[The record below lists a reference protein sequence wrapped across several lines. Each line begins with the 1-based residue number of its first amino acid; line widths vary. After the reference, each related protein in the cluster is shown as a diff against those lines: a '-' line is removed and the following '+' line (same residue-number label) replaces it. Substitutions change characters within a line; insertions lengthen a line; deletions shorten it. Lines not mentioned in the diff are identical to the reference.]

1 MRKIIEIIVDRRYVV
16 LFIGLG
22 IGAFGFYAYRNMP
35 LDAIP
40 DVAPPMVQ
48 IFTEAPGLSA
58 EEVERFITYPLEL
71 SLMGLPNVVKV
82 RSVSNFGLSSITIY
96 FKDGTDIYWARQVV
110 GERLQEAKEKLL
122 FGEPQMGPISTST
135 GLVLFYFLKDTTGKY
150 SLYDLRTI
158 QDWIVKPLLMTVP
171 GVNEVLSI
179 GGFVKQYHVLV
190 DPYRLKLYNVTLK
203 DVVEKLE
210 NNNSNV
216 GGQFIVKNSQ
226 EVVVRSVGMLNGVD
240 DISRVL
246 LKSENGVPVFIRDV
260 ADVRIGGEIRR
271 GLQTMDG
278 EGEVVAGMVIKL
290 YGTNSS
296 KVISEVEKKIR
307 EINTVLPPGIKIVP
321 YYEQKS
327 LVKAV
332 VNTVLSALGMGVI
345 LVVLILTLFL
355 RDIRISLSVILSLPF
370 SLLFA
375 VILMKHFNVS
385 INLMSVGGLAIA
397 LGILVDATIVVIENI
412 QRYRERYPGKSRKEI
427 VVEAASEVI
436 GPVLVALTITVLTFV
451 PLMTLQGVEGRM
463 FKPLL
468 FAVLSA
474 LSGSILYAFLI
485 SPAVAYISLPSKI
498 KSPKIP
504 YRTLR
509 LALRTFYWAHKR
521 PVLMGITYI
530 LLLIISVVAIR
541 FVGSEFI
548 PELREGTLVVRT
560 ALHPAVSLDE
570 SKRMALL
577 IERKIK
583 EVPGVKYVTSRVG
596 RGEVGAHTDPINNIE
611 TYIILEKGVKQE
623 DVERKIR
630 KNLESI
636 PGAMFNFTQPIKMTT
651 DELLEGARGDIV
663 IKIFGE
669 DLETLQ
675 RLADK
680 LAGKLKD
687 VPGLTD
693 VRAERLEGTPRLR
706 ISVKREWA
714 AKYGLDVA
722 EISRLVEKGIGG
734 SAVGSV
740 YEGVRRWDIF
750 VRLKEEY
757 RDNAEAI
764 KHLPVFGHNGVIVP
778 LDEVAYIE
786 EVVGPRQITR
796 ENFHRFAT
804 VTANV
809 DGRDVGSVVK
819 DIEKVVSSINLPP
832 GYVVDIGGQY
842 ELQREA
848 TRRFAMVVPV
858 VLLIIIVLI
867 FFTLNDVRM
876 TFLVLLNMPVAVS
889 GGILALLFTGENFSV
904 PASIGFI
911 SLLGIATEVSIIL
924 MDYVRKL
931 KGKVSRATVLRLR
944 AVSMTVMTTALGLLP
959 LVFSTGPGSEVQ
971 RPLAIVVLGGLTTLI
986 LATLFVM
993 PALYQLVSK
1002 LGGRN

>member
-1 MRKIIEIIVDRRYVV
+1 MRRIVEFVVERRFLV
-16 LFIGLG
+16 LFAALG
-22 IGAFGFYAYRNMP
+22 VGAFGFYAYRSMP
-35 LDAIP
+35 LDAVP

-82 RSVSNFGLSSITIY
+82 RSVSNFGLSLITIY

-122 FGEPQMGPISTST
+122 FGEPKMGPISTAT
-135 GLVLFYFLKDTTGKY
+135 GLVLFYFLKDTTGRY
-150 SLYDLRTI
+150 SPYELRTI

-179 GGFVKQYHVLV
+179 GGFVKQYHVLI

-203 DVVEKLE
+203 DIVEKLE
-210 NNNSNV
+210 SNNSNV
-216 GGQFIVKNSQ
+216 GGQFVVKNSQ
-226 EVVVRSVGMLNGVD
+226 EVVVRSVGMLKGIE
-240 DISRVL
+240 DIERVL
-246 LKSENGVPVFIRDV
+246 LKAEDGVPVFVRDV

-278 EGEVVAGMVIKL
+278 KGEVVAGMVIKL

-296 KVISEVEKKIR
+296 QVISDVEKKIE
-307 EINTVLPPGIKIVP
+307 EINAVLPPGVKIVP

-332 VNTVLSALGMGVI
+332 VNTVLSALGIGVVLVI
-345 LVVLILTLFL
+345 LVLFLFL
-355 RDIRISLSVILSLPF
+355 RNIRTSLSVVLSLPF

-375 VILMKHFNVS
+375 VILMKYFNVS

-397 LGILVDATIVVIENI
+397 LGILVDATIVVVENI
-412 QRYRERYPGKSRKEI
+412 QRYRERFPNRSRKEV
-427 VVEAASEVI
+427 VVEAASGVI

-474 LSGSILYAFLI
+474 LSGSIIYAFLI
-485 SPAVAYISLPSKI
+485 SPAVAHISLPDRVKA
-498 KSPKIP
+498 PKVP

-509 LALRTFYWAHKR
+509 LALKAFRWAHSR
-521 PVLMGITYI
+521 PLLMGAIY
-530 LLLIISVVAIR
+530 LLLLVASVVAAR
-541 FVGSEFI
+541 SVGSEFI

-583 EVPGVKYVTSRVG
+583 EVPGVRYVTSRVG
-596 RGEVGAHTDPINNIE
+596 RGEVGAHTDPINSIE
-611 TYIILEKGVKQE
+611 TYVILKRGTKQE
-623 DVERKIR
+623 DVERGIR
-630 KNLESI
+630 EKLEVI
-636 PGAMFNFTQPIKMTT
+636 PGASFNFTQPIKMTT

-663 IKIFGE
+663 IKVIGE
-669 DLETLQ
+669 DLDTLQ
-675 RLADK
+675 RIADR
-680 LAGKLKD
+680 LAGRLKD

-693 VRAERLEGTPRLR
+693 VRAERLGGTPRLR

-734 SAVGSV
+734 KAVGSV

-750 VRLKEEY
+750 VRLKEDY
-757 RDNAEAI
+757 RDREEVI
-764 KHLPVFGHNGVIVP
+764 RHLPVFGHDGVVVP
-778 LDEVAYIE
+778 LDEVAEIE

-809 DGRDVGSVVK
+809 EGRDVGSVVR
-819 DIEKVVSSINLPP
+819 DIEGVVAAMKLPP
-832 GYVVDIGGQY
+832 GYVVEVGGQY

-848 TRRFAMVVPV
+848 TRRFAMVIPV
-858 VLLIIIVLI
+858 VLLIITVLI
-867 FFTLNDVRM
+867 LSTLNDIRM
-876 TFLVLLNMPVAVS
+876 TLLVLLNMPVAVS
-889 GGILALLFTGENFSV
+889 GGILALLLTGENFSV

-944 AVSMTVMTTALGLLP
+944 AVSMTVLTTALGLLP

-986 LATLFVM
+986 LSTLFVM
-993 PALYQLVSK
+993 PALYGMISRERT
-1002 LGGRN
+1002 GT

>member
-1 MRKIIEIIVDRRYVV
+1 MRKIIEFVVERRLLV
-16 LFIGLG
+16 LFGALG
-22 IGAFGFYAYRNMP
+22 VSAFGFYAYRNMP
-35 LDAIP
+35 LDAVP

-58 EEVERFITYPLEL
+58 EEVERFITYPLEV
-71 SLMGLPNVVKV
+71 SLMGLPGVVKV
-82 RSVSNFGLSSITIY
+82 RSVSNFGLSLITIY

-110 GERLQEAKEKLL
+110 GERLQEAKGEIL
-122 FGEPQMGPISTST
+122 FGEPKMGPISTST
-135 GLVLFYFLKDTTGKY
+135 GLVLFYFLKDTTGRY
-150 SLYDLRTI
+150 SLYDLRTV
-158 QDWIVKPLLMTVP
+158 QDWVVKPLLMTVP

-190 DPYRLKLYNVTLK
+190 DPYRLKLYNVSLK

-210 NNNSNV
+210 SNNSNV
-216 GGQFIVKNSQ
+216 GGQFIVKSSQ
-226 EVVVRSVGMLNGVD
+226 EVVVRSVGMLKGIE
-240 DISRVL
+240 DIERVL
-246 LKSENGVPVFIRDV
+246 LKARDGVPVFIRDV
-260 ADVRIGGEIRR
+260 ADVRVGEEIRR

-278 EGEVVAGMVIKL
+278 KGEVVAGMVIKL
-290 YGTNSS
+290 YGSNSS
-296 KVISEVEKKIR
+296 KVISDVEEKIE
-307 EINTVLPPGIKIVP
+307 EINALLPPGVKIEP

-332 VNTVLSALGMGVI
+332 VNTVLSALGTGVV
-345 LVVLILTLFL
+345 LVVLVLFLFL
-355 RDIRISLSVILSLPF
+355 RNIRTSLSVVLSLPF

-375 VILMKHFNVS
+375 IILMRYFNVS

-397 LGILVDATIVVIENI
+397 LGILVDATIVVVENI
-412 QRYRERYPGKSRKEI
+412 QRFRERFPGRSRREV

-451 PLMTLQGVEGRM
+451 PLMSLQGVEGRM

-468 FAVLSA
+468 FSVLSA
-474 LSGSILYAFLI
+474 LSGSIVYAFLV
-485 SPAVAYISLPSKI
+485 SPAIAYISLPGGV
-498 KSPKIP
+498 KSHRVP

-509 LALRTFYWAHKR
+509 MALRTFRWAHNR
-521 PVLMGITYI
+521 PLLMGAIYL
-530 LLLIISVVAIR
+530 LLLIGSAAAVR

-548 PELREGTLVVRT
+548 PELQEGTLVVRT

-596 RGEVGAHTDPINNIE
+596 RGEVGAHTDPINSIE
-611 TYIILEKGVKQE
+611 TYVILKRGAKQKE
-623 DVERKIR
+623 VERGIR
-630 KNLESI
+630 ERLEAL
-636 PGAMFNFTQPIKMTT
+636 PGATFNFTQPIKMTT
-651 DELLEGARGDIV
+651 DELLEGARGDVVVKV
-663 IKIFGE
+663 IGE
-669 DLETLQ
+669 DLNTLQ
-675 RLADK
+675 SIADG
-680 LAGKLKD
+680 LAGRLKD

-734 SAVGSV
+734 KAVGSV
-740 YEGVRRWDIF
+740 YEGVRRWDIL

-757 RDNAEAI
+757 RDRPEVI
-764 KHLPVFGHNGVIVP
+764 RHLPVFGHDGVVVP
-778 LDEVAYIE
+778 LDEVARIE

-796 ENFHRFAT
+796 ENFHRFST

-809 DGRDVGSVVK
+809 EGRDVGSVVK
-819 DIEKVVSSINLPP
+819 DIERVISTMKLPP
-832 GYVVDIGGQY
+832 GYVVEVGGQY

-848 TRRFAMVVPV
+848 TRRFAMVIPV
-858 VLLIIIVLI
+858 VLLIITVLI
-867 FFTLNDVRM
+867 LSTLNDVRM
-876 TFLVLLNMPVAVS
+876 VLLVLLNMPVAVS
-889 GGILALLFTGENFSV
+889 GGILALLLTGGNFSV

-959 LVFSTGPGSEVQ
+959 LIFSTGPGSEVQ

-986 LATLFVM
+986 LSTLFVM
-993 PALYQLVSK
+993 PALYK
-1002 LGGRN
+1002 AIARKGR

>member
-1 MRKIIEIIVDRRYVV
+1 MRRIIELVVERRFLV
-16 LFIGLG
+16 LFAAIG
-22 IGAFGFYAYRNMP
+22 IGAFGIYAYRSMP
-35 LDAIP
+35 LDAVP

-58 EEVERFITYPLEL
+58 EEVERFITYPLEV
-71 SLMGLPNVVKV
+71 SLMGLPKVEKV
-82 RSVSNFGLSSITIY
+82 RSVSNFGLSLITIY

-110 GERLQEAKEKLL
+110 GERLQEAKEDLL
-122 FGEPQMGPISTST
+122 FGEPKMGPISTAT
-135 GLVLFYFLKDTTGKY
+135 GLVLFYFLKDTTGRY
-150 SLYDLRTI
+150 SPYDLRTL

-179 GGFVKQYHVLV
+179 GGFVKQYHVLI
-190 DPYRLKLYNVTLK
+190 DPYRLKVYNVTLK

-210 NNNSNV
+210 SNNSNV

-226 EVVVRSVGMLNGVD
+226 EVVVRSVGMLNGVE
-240 DISRVL
+240 DIERVL
-246 LKSENGVPVFIRDV
+246 LKAEDGVPVFVRDV
-260 ADVRIGGEIRR
+260 ADVRVGGEIRR
-271 GLQTMDG
+271 GLQTMNG

-296 KVISEVEKKIR
+296 QVISEVERKIE
-307 EINTVLPPGIKIVP
+307 EINAVLPPGVKITP

-327 LVKAV
+327 IVKAV
-332 VNTVLSALGMGVI
+332 VNTVLSALGMGVLLVI
-345 LVVLILTLFL
+345 LVLFLFL
-355 RDIRISLSVILSLPF
+355 RNIRTSLSVVLSLPF

-375 VILMKHFNVS
+375 VILMKYFNVS

-397 LGILVDATIVVIENI
+397 LGILVDATIVVVENI
-412 QRYRERYPGKSRKEI
+412 QRVRERFPNRSRKEV

-451 PLMTLQGVEGRM
+451 PLLTLQGVEGRM

-468 FAVLSA
+468 FAALSA
-474 LSGSILYAFLI
+474 LSGSIVYAFFV
-485 SPAVAYISLPSKI
+485 SPAVAHISLPERVKARRVS
-498 KSPKIP
+498 

-509 LALRTFYWAHKR
+509 MALRTFRWAHGR
-521 PVLMGITYI
+521 PLLMGGAY
-530 LLLIISVVAIR
+530 LLLLLGSVVAVR

-560 ALHPAVSLDE
+560 SLHPAVSLDE

-596 RGEVGAHTDPINNIE
+596 RGEVGAHTDPINSIE
-611 TYIILEKGVKQE
+611 TYVILEEGAKQE
-623 DVERKIR
+623 EVEREIR
-630 KNLESI
+630 DRLEGL
-636 PGAMFNFTQPIKMTT
+636 PGASFNFTQPIKMTT

-663 IKIFGE
+663 IKVIGE
-669 DLETLQ
+669 DLDTLQ
-675 RLADK
+675 RIADR
-680 LAGKLKD
+680 LAGRLKD

-693 VRAERLEGTPRLR
+693 VRAERLGGTPRLR

-734 SAVGSV
+734 KAVGSV

-757 RDNAEAI
+757 RDRVEVI
-764 KHLPVFGHNGVIVP
+764 RHLPVFGHDGVVVP
-778 LDEVAYIE
+778 LDEVARIE

-809 DGRDVGSVVK
+809 EGRDVGSVVK
-819 DIEKVVSSINLPP
+819 DIERVVAAMRLPP
-832 GYVVDIGGQY
+832 GYVVDVGGQY

-858 VLLIIIVLI
+858 VLLIITVLI
-867 FFTLNDVRM
+867 FSTLNDVRM
-876 TFLVLLNMPVAVS
+876 ASLVLLNMPVAVS
-889 GGILALLFTGENFSV
+889 GGIIALLLTGENFSV
-904 PASIGFI
+904 PTSIGFI

-931 KGKVSRATVLRLR
+931 RGKVSRATVLRLR

-971 RPLAIVVLGGLTTLI
+971 RPLAIVVLGGLATLI
-986 LATLFVM
+986 LSTLFIM
-993 PALYQLVSK
+993 PALYRAMAR
-1002 LGGRN
+1002 GRS